1 MAKIQGQKEGK
12 PILIF
17 TMKSGPNIG
26 PWAHKSTLRFMRILG
41 DAILPP
47 RALERRLQED
57 WARDAEEC
65 PRVLMSLRVDFG
77 PMSEV

>member
-47 RALERRLQED
+47 RVLDRRIQVD
-57 WARDAEEC
+57 WARATKEGL
-65 PRVLMSLRVDFG
+65 RVLMNLRVVF
-77 PMSEV
+77 